1 MNRKKHIWLIRFL
14 VLAIV
19 LGLCMGLL
27 MENLLAALIYSIA
40 AAVCLGIPMDAA
52 ERWAGEKRE
61 DTHGVV

>member
-19 LGLCMGLL
+19 LL

-52 ERWAGEKRE
+52 ERRAGEKRE